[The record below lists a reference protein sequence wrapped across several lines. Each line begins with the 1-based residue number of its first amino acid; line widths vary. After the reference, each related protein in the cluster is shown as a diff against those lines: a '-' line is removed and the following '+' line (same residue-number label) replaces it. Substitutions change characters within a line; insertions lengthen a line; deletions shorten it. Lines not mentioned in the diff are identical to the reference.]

1 MNLFCKLFLISVD
14 EEPEIQNVNEQEP
27 RDKNNTKDPHEEE
40 EPKDTSNAMRD
51 TEATDDISLQNQQDV

>member
-1 MNLFCKLFLISVD
+1 MLNMNLFCKLFLISVD
-14 EEPEIQNVNEQEP
+14 EEPEIQL
-27 RDKNNTKDPHEEE
+27 DPHEEE